1 MENFK
6 PLKQIKAS
14 DAVAQQLRAAIFDG
28 TYRAGD
34 KLPSERE
41 LIESFQVSRTVVREA
56 IKGLEASGLVQIKQ
70 GATGGAFVKLL
81 TFERLSGVC
90 RDLFFV
96 GRLSFKEIC
105 EARLIVE
112 PQIARMAAL
121 NCDEMYSKAL
131 SDADLHESD
140 TLEYP
145 ETVVLRQKVHCLLA
159 DMCGNRFLAAISKSL
174 LQLVG
179 EINEVLDTDT
189 DLIHP
194 IGLHKEIVDAVIAND
209 QDKAEQAMRNHL
221 TEFLGILQKI
231 EQDFRENERT
241 LI

>member
-6 PLKQIKAS
+6 PIKQIKVS
-14 DAVAQQLRAAIFDG
+14 DEVAQQLRTAIFDG
-28 TYRAGD
+28 TYSAGD

-41 LIESFQVSRTVVREA
+41 LIDSFQVSRTVVREA

-70 GATGGAFVKLL
+70 GATGGAFVRAL

-96 GRLSFKEIC
+96 GRLSFEEIC

-112 PQIARMAAL
+112 PQIARLAAF
-121 NCDEMYSKAL
+121 NCDEKHAKAL
-131 SDADLHESD
+131 LDAHLHEDD

-145 ETVVLRQKVHCLLA
+145 ETVELRQKVHCLLA
-159 DMCGNRFLAAISKSL
+159 DMSGNRFLAAIAKSM

-179 EINEVLDTDT
+179 EINEELDTDT
-189 DLIHP
+189 DIIHP
-194 IGLHKEIVDAVIAND
+194 VGLHKSIVDAVIAKD

-221 TEFLGILQKI
+221 TDFLGRLQKI
-231 EQDFRENERT
+231 EQEFRKNK
-241 LI
+241 